1 MGIVSRAADLYY
13 TFRFLKTLVTKW
25 EDMPAYKL
33 GIIDDNGKVIW
44 DKDKSK
50 TGEEK
55 DAYTVFH
62 RLVFN
67 IKRIMQKVPG
77 GRSRLASYAAALF
90 LLREHTN
97 MSEEDIA
104 KVLDDAGID
113 VDSFLPEETQWNIQE
128 DQQLSPGIYILE
140 NDMPSPTTGE
150 MIYKA
155 GTKVSV
161 AENTNPCGSVFG
173 ENIYTIRH
181 VGTKTNLY
189 VAASDIYR

>member
-1 MGIVSRAADLYY
+1 MGIVSRAADIYY

-33 GIIDDNGKVIW
+33 GLIDDEGKYIW
-44 DKDKSK
+44 DKEKSM

-55 DAYTVFH
+55 DAYTIFH

-67 IKRIMQKVPG
+67 IKRLMQKIPF

-90 LLREHTN
+90 LLREHTK

-104 KVLDDAGID
+104 KVLADAGVDI
-113 VDSFLPEETQWNIQE
+113 DSFLPEETQWNIQE
-128 DQQLSPGIYILE
+128 DNQLSPGMYVLQ
-140 NDMPSPTTGE
+140 NDMPSPTTGHI
-150 MIYKA
+150 IYKA

-161 AENTNPCGSVFG
+161 AENTKPIGSVFG
-173 ENIYTIRH
+173 ENIYSIRH
-181 VGTKTNLY
+181 VNTKTNLY
-189 VAASDIYR
+189 VSASDIYR

>member
-50 TGEEK
+50 TSEEK

-104 KVLDDAGID
+104 KVLNDAGID

-128 DQQLSPGIYILE
+128 DQQLSPGMYILE

>member
-104 KVLDDAGID
+104 KVLNDAGID

>member
-1 MGIVSRAADLYY
+1 MGIVSRAADIYY

-25 EDMPAYKL
+25 EEMPAYKL
-33 GIIDDNGKVIW
+33 GINDDNRKYIW
-44 DKDKSK
+44 DKEKSMS
-50 TGEEK
+50 GEEK
-55 DAYTVFH
+55 DAYTIFH

-67 IKRIMQKVPG
+67 VKRVMQKIPG

-90 LLREHTN
+90 LLREHTK

-104 KVLDDAGID
+104 KVLADADID

-128 DQQLSPGIYILE
+128 DNQLSPGMYVLQ
-140 NDMPSPTTGE
+140 NDMASDITGHV
-150 MIYKA
+150 IYKA

-161 AENTNPCGSVFG
+161 AENTKPVGSVFG
-173 ENIYTIRH
+173 ENIYSIRH

>member
-128 DQQLSPGIYILE
+128 DQQLSPGMYILE

>member
-1 MGIVSRAADLYY
+1 MGIVSRAADIYY

-25 EDMPAYKL
+25 EEMPAYKL
-33 GIIDDNGKVIW
+33 GIIDDNGKYVW
-44 DKDKSK
+44 DKEKSMS
-50 TGEEK
+50 GEEK
-55 DAYTVFH
+55 DAYTIFH

-67 IKRIMQKVPG
+67 VKRVMQKIPG

-90 LLREHTN
+90 LLREHTK

-104 KVLDDAGID
+104 KVLADADID
-113 VDSFLPEETQWNIQE
+113 IDSFLPEETQWNIQKNN
-128 DQQLSPGIYILE
+128 QLSPGMYVLQ
-140 NDMPSPTTGE
+140 NDMASDITGHV
-150 MIYKA
+150 IYKA

-161 AENTNPCGSVFG
+161 AENTKPVGSVFG
-173 ENIYTIRH
+173 ENIYSIRH

>member
-1 MGIVSRAADLYY
+1 MGIVSRAADIYY

-33 GIIDDNGKVIW
+33 GIIDDNGTYIF
-44 DKDKSK
+44 DKEKSM

-55 DAYTVFH
+55 DAYTIFH

-67 IKRIMQKVPG
+67 IKRLMQKVPG

-97 MSEEDIA
+97 MSEEDMA
-104 KVLDDAGID
+104 KVLADAGID
-113 VDSFLPEETQWNIQE
+113 IDSFLPEETQWNIQE
-128 DQQLSPGIYILE
+128 DQQLSPGMYVLQ

-150 MIYKA
+150 IIYRA

-161 AENTNPCGSVFG
+161 AENTKPCGSVFG
-173 ENIYTIRH
+173 ENIYSIRH

>member
-104 KVLDDAGID
+104 KVLNDAGID

-128 DQQLSPGIYILE
+128 DQQLSPGMYILE

>member
-33 GIIDDNGKVIW
+33 GIIDDNGTVIW

-50 TGEEK
+50 TSEEK

-67 IKRIMQKVPG
+67 IKRIMQKVPF

-97 MSEEDIA
+97 MSEKDIA
-104 KVLDDAGID
+104 KVLDEAGID
-113 VDSFLPEETQWNIQE
+113 IDSFLPEETQWNIQE
-128 DQQLSPGIYILE
+128 DQQLSPGIYVLQ
-140 NDMPSPTTGE
+140 NDMPSHTTGE

-161 AENTNPCGSVFG
+161 AENTKPCGSVFG